1 MTHASALEAPVGR
14 APRPARRQ
22 RGSHLSDF
30 TALTTRVK
38 GEGLMARSYHYYW
51 AKLIGLP
58 ALVGAILTGSFLLG
72 DSWWQLLLAI
82 IFGLAMTQIAFLG
95 HDAAHRQIFASPKW
109 NEWVSLVVVNLFA
122 GMGLGWWQG
131 KHNRHH
137 ASPNKIAT
145 DPDIGTGALAYTPA
159 GVRGR
164 RTRFGRWI
172 TPKQSYYF
180 FPLLLLAGLQL
191 HVDGTARL
199 LRRGHVKRRWVELAF
214 IAIRQGAL
222 ITFAFLALSPLI
234 AVAFLLVQL
243 AVFGF
248 YLAMTFAPNHIGMPI
263 VPKEVRIDFLR
274 RQVLMSRNISG
285 GRGVDTLMGGLN
297 FQIEHHLF
305 PSMSRPNLRKVAPIV
320 REHCRSLGIAYH
332 ETSLARSY
340 VEVAAYLN
348 RVGRGG
354 IDVWTCP
361 LAGALR
367 G

>member
-1 MTHASALEAPVGR
+1 MTNSSTLEAPVQR
-14 APRPARRQ
+14 APRAARRD

-51 AKLIGLP
+51 GKLIGLP
-58 ALVGAILTGSFLLG
+58 ALIGVIVTLSFMLG
-72 DSWWQLLLAI
+72 DSWWQM
-82 IFGLAMTQIAFLG
+82 GLAVAFALVMTQIAFLG

-109 NEWVSLVVVNLFA
+109 NEWVSLVVINLFV

-131 KHNRHH
+131 KHNKHH
-137 ASPNKIAT
+137 AAPNKVET
-145 DPDIGTGALAYTPA
+145 DPDIGTGALAYTPD
-159 GVRGR
+159 GVRSR
-164 RTRFGRWI
+164 RTAFGRWI

-191 HVDGTARL
+191 HVNGTARL
-199 LRRGHVKRRWVELAF
+199 LKRGPVKRRWVELAF
-214 IAIRQGAL
+214 IVTRHTAV
-222 ITFAFLALSPLI
+222 ITFAFLAMSPLI
-234 AVAFLLVQL
+234 ATAFILVQL

-263 VPKEVRIDFLR
+263 VPKDVKIDFLR

-305 PSMSRPNLRKVAPIV
+305 PSMSRPNLRRVAPIV
-320 REHCRSLGIAYH
+320 REHCRTLGIAYH

-340 VEVAAYLN
+340 VEVASYLN